1 MKNLLRKIFF
11 WNDEAKGAFFG
22 LTLFFTLPW
31 LLLVWIF
38 HNGRIPLAWL
48 IWLVTG
54 TLWDVSAVAIPIGV
68 TLLCFL
74 YALFLGW
81 HGSGRHVHWHLKPQK
96 ADVFGYLAII
106 AASGAIFV
114 LYVILMNLRF
124 ETAYTLREHEI
135 YETDIAQRLGI
146 YGNAWGWFTLL
157 GLVLWISAY
166 LPVVKS

>member
-1 MKNLLRKIFF
+1 MKRLLIKIFF
-11 WNDEAKGAFFG
+11 WDEPAKGAFFG

-114 LYVILMNLRF
+114 LYWFWLRTLPAWLQMGLGTVLMVPYGLL
-124 ETAYTLREHEI
+124 AWKEI
-135 YETDIAQRLGI
+135 
-146 YGNAWGWFTLL
+146 
-157 GLVLWISAY
+157 
-166 LPVVKS
+166 KSSKI